1 MHEFE
6 ADGAAIGSP
15 QNLEHLGNGGI
26 LEPKHAID
34 EDLPCV
40 VGFRES
46 IGRRMQLLMVFR
58 RLETKRIEIGVQM
71 AAHAIG
77 ADHHQRVD
85 RIAGGA
91 QKIVLGKPDALTGF
105 PLELG
110 ADMRLDFRP
119 IAVERRNEFVRAH
132 NRPATLFPA
141 RPLRR
146 RRNRGAVVGNLREEV
161 PPGGVERR
169 WIAQIAILE
178 LLDIGG
184 VAAIQKRRP
193 REGRVRHRAATHGA
207 ARTIG
212 TSIRIPARHH
222 HLLRD

>member
-1 MHEFE
+1 
-6 ADGAAIGSP
+6 
-15 QNLEHLGNGGI
+15 
-26 LEPKHAID
+26 
-34 EDLPCV
+34 
-40 VGFRES
+40 
-46 IGRRMQLLMVFR
+46 
-58 RLETKRIEIGVQM
+58 
-71 AAHAIG
+71 
-77 ADHHQRVD
+77 
-85 RIAGGA
+85 
-91 QKIVLGKPDALTGF
+91 IVLGKPDALTGF

-110 ADMRLDFRP
+110 AYMRLNFRP
-119 IAVERRNEFVRAH
+119 IAVERRNELVRAQ

-146 RRNRGAVVGNLREEV
+146 RRNRGAVVVGNLREEV

-193 REGRVRHRAATHGA
+193 RESRVRHRAATHGA

-212 TSIRIPARHH
+212 TSIRIPA
-222 HLLRD
+222 